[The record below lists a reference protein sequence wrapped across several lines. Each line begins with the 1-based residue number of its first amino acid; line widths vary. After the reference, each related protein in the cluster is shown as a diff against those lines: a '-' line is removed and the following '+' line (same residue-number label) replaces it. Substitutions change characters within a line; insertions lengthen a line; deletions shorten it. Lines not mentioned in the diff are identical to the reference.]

1 MYILQGTITY
11 HRKLFILLGDY
22 KSENF
27 QWISATEM
35 TYSFIYF
42 TLFFLQNIEYQ
53 DGRPVTE
60 GERGNALFQYGDRSG

>member
-1 MYILQGTITY
+1 M
-11 HRKLFILLGDY
+11 GDY

-42 TLFFLQNIEYQ
+42 ILFFLQDIEYQ
-53 DGRPVTE
+53 DGRPVIE
-60 GERGNALFQYGDRSG
+60 GERGNTLFQYGDRSA